1 VTDQKRVART
11 TDPGTV
17 SPRGGAPRLLAV
29 VAHPDDESFGCGS
42 LLAHASRNG
51 FDVTVCCA
59 TRGESGD
66 PTPGSITA
74 GLDIAEV
81 REAELY
87 HAADILGVSTV
98 HLLDFVDSGM
108 SGEAPDG
115 SLCAAPPAAV
125 TDAVAE
131 VLASIRPHVVVT
143 LDASDGH
150 RDHAAIRDAT
160 LGAVRR
166 GSVETLATYLWCL
179 PRELMQ
185 RWADLLA
192 ERDPDSDYLAFGA
205 LGTPADE
212 ITTVIDTAADLPVRE
227 AAMAAHRSQVS
238 PYAALPDDLRAAFLC
253 TDRLKLV
260 EPAWPGGEIETSLL
274 GRLS

>member
-1 VTDQKRVART
+1 
-11 TDPGTV
+11 
-17 SPRGGAPRLLAV
+17 LAV

-42 LLAHASRNG
+42 LLAYARRNG
-51 FDVTVCCA
+51 YDVTVCCA
-59 TRGESGD
+59 TRGEAGD
-66 PTPGSITA
+66 PTPGTVTGA
-74 GLDIAEV
+74 LDIAEV

-108 SGEAPDG
+108 SGEAPAG
-115 SLCAAPPAAV
+115 SLCAAAPASV
-125 TDAVAE
+125 TAAVAE

-160 LGAVRR
+160 LAAVRG
-166 GSVETLATYLWCL
+166 GSAEPVSTYLWCL

-185 RWADLLA
+185 RWAHLLA
-192 ERDPDSDYLAFGA
+192 EREPESDYLAFA
-205 LGTPADE
+205 ELGTPADE
-212 ITTVIDTAADLPVRE
+212 ITTVIDTTADLPVRE

-238 PYAALPDDLRAAFLC
+238 PYGGLPDDLRAAFLC
-253 TDRLKLV
+253 TDRLKRL
-260 EPAWPGGEIETSLL
+260 EPAWTGGELESSLL
-274 GRLS
+274 GP